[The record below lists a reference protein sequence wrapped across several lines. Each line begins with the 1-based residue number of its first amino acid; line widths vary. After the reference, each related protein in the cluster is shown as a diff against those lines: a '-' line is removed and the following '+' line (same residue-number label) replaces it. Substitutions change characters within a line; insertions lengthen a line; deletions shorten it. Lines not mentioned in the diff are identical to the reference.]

1 MAGVQYVQ
9 GFKIYV
15 HPSCEH
21 TIEELNTYTFDQ
33 DNEGNWLNKPID
45 KNNHALDALRYS
57 LEDLIFK
64 RTEKEDVNDLRRM
77 KGMLRG

>member
-1 MAGVQYVQ
+1 MPGVQYVQ
-9 GFKIYV
+9 GFKMYI
-15 HPSCEH
+15 HPSCIS

-45 KNNHALDALRYS
+45 ANNHLMDALRYS
-57 LEDLIFK
+57 LSDLIFK
-64 RTEKEDVNDLRRM
+64 PTVKEDANSLRRM